1 MSFSCLIIP
10 DLVEVIFDA
19 QINLPLF
26 VGAIKQKLAT
36 EERRSVIIWLHTK
49 KFSHRGI
56 GMEMLVG
63 MEWRDT
69 IKASDWIE
77 EPYDGPSRR
86 ASETCASRTTRRIRN
101 AKAAPKPL
109 PPPP

>member
-1 MSFSCLIIP
+1 M
-10 DLVEVIFDA
+10 VIFGA
-19 QINLPLF
+19 QIHLSLF
-26 VGAIKQKLAT
+26 VGVMKQKLAL
-36 EERRSVIIWLHTK
+36 EERRSVIIWAHTK
-49 KFSHRGI
+49 KFSHCGI

-69 IKASDWIE
+69 IEACDWIE
-77 EPYDGPSRR
+77 EPYGGPNM
-86 ASETCASRTTRRIRN
+86 CDRIRN